1 MTKLENIKTRYPD
14 KFGIKE
20 KLRNGQT
27 HSSEFLDLTLKSY
40 ELLSFLRNE
49 TLSVTE
55 SLRTSQNVNILDHQ
69 ILAAKKV
76 KNELGGS
83 AFLADEVGL
92 GKTIEAGIIIKEF
105 YITGLAKKIL
115 ILAPPSLL
123 LQWQDEMLSKFNL
136 DFVEQKNDKRFMNAY
151 SHDLLIMS
159 HSSAVFPNYS
169 EALKSV
175 FWDLVV
181 VDEAHGMKNSQTHK
195 HILVRDLPKR
205 NLLLLSAT
213 PMQNNL
219 SELYHMVDLL
229 RPGYLG
235 TLRQFEQKYADD
247 KNSRSLNPLY
257 RDELQNIL
265 SKIVIRTT
273 RKECAKYIDFTDRIP
288 HTKILEPTENEAK
301 LYEEITNAIREAY
314 HSDEDS
320 NFLALMSYQKLAT
333 SSTGSSKRALFK
345 MKMNKIID
353 DEKYNELISLANTIQ
368 IDSKLADLF
377 EIIKKENSKF
387 LIFVTYYV
395 TQDYI
400 AEFLKKNGFTVT
412 LFNGKMSPAEKFES
426 RKLFQNEA
434 QIMISTG
441 AGGEGQNLQFCHNIV
456 NYDLEWNPMR
466 IEQKIGRVH
475 RIGQANDVH
484 IYNYALKETI
494 DAYILEL
501 LFMKLK
507 LFTETLG
514 DLDLMF
520 EDSESEGLSTDWFKK
535 YMEGDNNSDAE
546 NKFTTLGEGMKERQK
561 TIKETINDFNNRVFD
576 KFDLSSYKKED
587 KN

>member
-20 KLRNGQT
+20 KLRNGQI

-49 TLSVTE
+49 TLSITE

-115 ILAPPSLL
+115 ILTPPSLL

-136 DFVEQKNDKRFMNAY
+136 DFVEQKSDKRFINAS
-151 SHDLLIMS
+151 SHDLLLMS

-169 EALKSV
+169 EALKSI

-181 VDEAHGMKNSQTHK
+181 VDEAHGMKNSQTRK

-219 SELYHMVDLL
+219 SELYNMIDLL

-235 TLRQFEQKYADD
+235 TARQFEQKYAND

-273 RKECAKYIDFTDRIP
+273 RKECAKYMKFTDRIP

-314 HSDEDS
+314 HSSEGS

-400 AEFLKKNGFTVT
+400 AEFLKKNGYTVT
-412 LFNGKMSPAEKFES
+412 LFNGKMSPTEKFES
-426 RKLFQNEA
+426 RKFFQNEA

-475 RIGQANDVH
+475 RIGQTNDVH

-535 YMEGDNNSDAE
+535 YMEVDNNSDVE

-561 TIKETINDFNNRVFD
+561 TIKETINEFNNRVFD
-576 KFDLSSYKKED
+576 NFDLSSYKKED

>member
-1 MTKLENIKTRYPD
+1 MTTIENIRTRYPD
-14 KFGIKE
+14 EFGIKD

-40 ELLSFLRNE
+40 ELFSFLRNA
-49 TLSVTE
+49 TLSITE
-55 SLRTSQNVNILDHQ
+55 SLRTNQNVNILDHQ

-105 YITGLAKKIL
+105 FTTGLAEKIL

-123 LQWQDEMLSKFNL
+123 LQWQDEMLSKFNM
-136 DFVEQKNDKRFMNAY
+136 DFVEQKSDKRFINAS
-151 SHDLLIMS
+151 SHDLLLMS
-159 HSSAVFPNYS
+159 HASAVFPNYV
-169 EALKSV
+169 EALKNV

-181 VDEAHGMKNSQTHK
+181 VDEAHSMKNSQTLKHK
-195 HILVRDLPKR
+195 LVRDLPKR

-219 SELYHMVDLL
+219 TELYNMIDLL

-235 TLRQFEQKYADD
+235 TLQQFEQKYAND
-247 KNSRSLNPLY
+247 KHSRSINPMF
-257 RDELQNIL
+257 REELQSIL

-273 RKECAKYIDFTDRIP
+273 RKECSEYINFTDRIP
-288 HTKILEPTENEAK
+288 HTKVLTPKENEAK
-301 LYEEITNAIREAY
+301 LYEEITNVIREAY
-314 HSDEDS
+314 NSSEDS
-320 NFLALMSYQKLAT
+320 DFLALMTYQRLAT
-333 SSTGSSKRALFK
+333 SSTESSKRALFK
-345 MKMNKIID
+345 MKMNDVID
-353 DEKYNELISLANTIQ
+353 DEKYNELMSIANTITL
-368 IDSKLADLF
+368 DSKLEDLL
-377 EIIKKENSKF
+377 EVIKKAGSKF
-387 LIFVTYYV
+387 LIFVSYYV

-400 AEFLKKNGFTVT
+400 AEFLKKNGFSVT
-412 LFNGKMSPAEKFES
+412 LYNGKMSPGEKFES
-426 RKLFQNEA
+426 KKLFQNEA

-441 AGGEGQNLQFCHNIV
+441 AGGEGQNFQFCHNIV
-456 NYDLEWNPMR
+456 NYDLEWNPMK

-475 RIGQANDVH
+475 RIGQTNNVQ
-484 IYNYALKETI
+484 IYNYALKDTI

-501 LFMKLK
+501 LFTKLR

-514 DLDLMF
+514 ELDLMF
-520 EDSESEGLSTDWFKK
+520 EDSESEGLSTSWFKE
-535 YMEGDNNSDAE
+535 YMQAKSNSDAE
-546 NKFTTLGEGMKERQK
+546 NRFTTLGDDMEERQK
-561 TIKETINDFNNRVFD
+561 TIKETVNEFNKRVFD
-576 KFDLSSYKKED
+576 NFDLSSYKKED

>member
-1 MTKLENIKTRYPD
+1 MTD
-14 KFGIKE
+14 
-20 KLRNGQT
+20 
-27 HSSEFLDLTLKSY
+27 
-40 ELLSFLRNE
+40 
-49 TLSVTE
+49 V
-55 SLRTSQNVNILDHQ
+55 
-69 ILAAKKV
+69 
-76 KNELGGS
+76 
-83 AFLADEVGL
+83 
-92 GKTIEAGIIIKEF
+92 
-105 YITGLAKKIL
+105 
-115 ILAPPSLL
+115 
-123 LQWQDEMLSKFNL
+123 
-136 DFVEQKNDKRFMNAY
+136 
-151 SHDLLIMS
+151 
-159 HSSAVFPNYS
+159 
-169 EALKSV
+169 
-175 FWDLVV
+175 
-181 VDEAHGMKNSQTHK
+181 
-195 HILVRDLPKR
+195 
-205 NLLLLSAT
+205 
-213 PMQNNL
+213 
-219 SELYHMVDLL
+219 
-229 RPGYLG
+229 
-235 TLRQFEQKYADD
+235 
-247 KNSRSLNPLY
+247 
-257 RDELQNIL
+257 
-265 SKIVIRTT
+265 
-273 RKECAKYIDFTDRIP
+273 
-288 HTKILEPTENEAK
+288 
-301 LYEEITNAIREAY
+301 IREAY
-314 HSDEDS
+314 QSSEDS
-320 NFLALMSYQKLAT
+320 NFLALMTYQKLAT
-333 SSTGSSKRALFK
+333 SSTASSKRALYK

-353 DEKYNELISLANTIQ
+353 DEKYNELLSLANTIQ
-368 IDSKLADLF
+368 IDSKLADLV

-412 LFNGKMSPAEKFES
+412 LFNGKMSPDEKFES

-475 RIGQANDVH
+475 RIGQANNVH

-535 YMEGDNNSDAE
+535 YMEGDNNSDIE
-546 NKFTTLGEGMKERQK
+546 NKFTTLGEDMKERQK

-576 KFDLSSYKKED
+576 NFDLSSYKKED